1 MGFSKIFSFS
11 VIRVTI
17 AAKSAFVYTP
27 FIQRIYWDQTIP
39 SSVLDAHWQSL
50 EPYLL

>member
-1 MGFSKIFSFS
+1 MFGSGLPNIIEAFSRMGFSKIFSFS

-27 FIQRIYWDQTIP
+27 FIQRIYWD
-39 SSVLDAHWQSL
+39 
-50 EPYLL
+50 